1 MSVTPFG
8 LAIAVIG
15 LILMLRSGVVP
26 LLWMTMI
33 CALFGGSA
41 AMLLPALGG
50 ASIPPVQFALAFLVA
65 RCILPGS
72 GQHAA
77 LSDGLRANIFLGVY
91 AAYGLITAMI
101 ASRVFAGTIQ
111 VVALRFKFS
120 WNLFATTPLEFSS
133 SNITTS
139 VYLFGTFL
147 MSVATYVALRNQE
160 KASSFVN
167 AAVVIV
173 WIHAFFGI
181 SAALLKGTPYDLFI
195 GSIRNANYAQ
205 LDQAV
210 GGFVRINGVFP
221 EPSSYAAFG
230 FNWFVLLFEFWF
242 RNILPKRTGLAAAA
256 MAIVLILSTST
267 TAYAA
272 LVIYG
277 VILTFRIVIFPQSLP
292 IRKGMT
298 LAAAAMLAV
307 ILVATASLLF
317 PEVAN
322 SIWTLL
328 RYLTVGKQDSE
339 SGLQRAFWAKIGIDA
354 FVASYGIGV
363 GPGSF
368 RSSTIIT
375 AMIGSVGVFGTLMF
389 VLHFLRVIKPL
400 RITTY
405 FGDPRQAGVT
415 FDQATLVGAAA
426 SWGAV
431 AALIPASLIASSCD
445 PGTDFAI
452 FGGAALALRAKRRI
466 ASAEPSAAIPQAEY
480 AHVDLG
486 WPRQLSSTAS
496 ESRS

>member
-8 LAIAVIG
+8 LAIAIIG
-15 LILMLRSGVVP
+15 LILMLRSGVAP

-41 AMLLPALGG
+41 AILLPALGG
-50 ASIPPVQFALAFLVA
+50 ASIPPVQFALAFLAA

-77 LSDGLRANIFLGVY
+77 LSDGLRANTFLGIYV
-91 AAYGLITAMI
+91 AYGLITAMI
-101 ASRVFAGTIQ
+101 ASRIFAGTIQ
-111 VVALRFKFS
+111 VVALRYQFS
-120 WNLFATTPLEFSS
+120 WSLFATTPLAFSS

-139 VYLFGTFL
+139 VYLIGTFL
-147 MSVATYVALRNQE
+147 ISVGTYVALRNQE
-160 KASSFVN
+160 KALSFVKV
-167 AAVVIV
+167 AVVVV

-181 SAALLKGTPYDLFI
+181 SSALLKGTPYDLFI
-195 GSIRNANYAQ
+195 DFIRNANYAQ
-205 LDQAV
+205 LDQV
-210 GGFVRINGVFP
+210 IGGFVRINGVFP
-221 EPSSYAAFG
+221 EASSYASFG
-230 FNWFVLLFEFWF
+230 FNWFVLMFECWF
-242 RNILPKRTGLAAAA
+242 RNILPRRTGAAAAA
-256 MAIVLILSTST
+256 MVIVLILSTST

-272 LVIYG
+272 LAIYG
-277 VILTFRIVIFPQSLP
+277 IFLVLRFVVLPQSLP
-292 IRKGMT
+292 IRKGIT
-298 LAAAAMLAV
+298 
-307 ILVATASLLF
+307 LVATAMMVVLLVAAASLLF

-328 RYLTVGKQDSE
+328 RHLTIDKQDSE

-354 FVASYGIGV
+354 FITSWGIGV

-375 AMIGSVGVFGTLMF
+375 AMIGSVGVFGTLVF
-389 VLHFLRVIKPL
+389 VLHLLRVIKPL

-415 FDQATLVGAAA
+415 FDQATLIGAAA

-431 AALIPASLIASSCD
+431 AALIPASLIATTCD

-452 FGGAALALRAKRRI
+452 FGGAALALRARRRS
-466 ASAEPSAAIPQAEY
+466 ASTESSTAIPNADY

-486 WPRQLSSTAS
+486 LPRQLSSAAL
-496 ESRS
+496 EGRP